1 MREYKRQTYIK
12 IRCPKSL
19 FKVQVETYHLTCLE
33 VGGPLHPVVSPGEL
47 EGCGY
52 GEAEVHRV
60 NVVDV
65 DQTNHRIHLKRP
77 SFRPTVKNK
86 AEYFFGK
93 VCVNLTLAC
102 PVYCSSLVSILSG
115 NRFSVYYKELI
126 VYLYQTNILHYISI

>member
-1 MREYKRQTYIK
+1 MYLRDHKRQTYIK

-47 EGCGY
+47 EGRGY

-65 DQTNHRIHLKRP
+65 DQTNHRIHLKRR
-77 SFRPTVKNK
+77 SIRPTVKNK
-86 AEYFFGK
+86 AEIHLWKGLPKSYFGI
-93 VCVNLTLAC
+93 
-102 PVYCSSLVSILSG
+102 SSLL
-115 NRFSVYYKELI
+115 
-126 VYLYQTNILHYISI
+126 